1 MNPQLK
7 TVLLTILTLS
17 VFTIALVELS
27 GVSSTALFNKYGIG
41 NNGGAQSHDPELNE
55 VQRKENE
62 AKAMPKT
69 SIEFLEKRHNFG
81 TIKEGEIAKHA
92 FHFKNTGNNPLLV
105 YNVVASCGCTT
116 PSWSK
121 EVILPG
127 GEGYIHVEFNSNNR
141 VGHQSKNV
149 LVYSNAQEE
158 SISIGFDVDVEKK

>member
-1 MNPQLK
+1 MNAQLK

-41 NNGGAQSHDPELNE
+41 NGGAHSHDPELSE
-55 VQRKENE
+55 IQRKENE

-69 SIEFLEKRHNFG
+69 TIEFAEKRHNFG
-81 TIKEGEIAKHA
+81 NITEGEIAKYS
-92 FHFKNTGNNPLLV
+92 FKFKNTGNNPLLV
-105 YNVVASCGCTT
+105 YNVVAGCGCTT

-121 EVILPG
+121 EIVLPG
-127 GEGYIHVEFNSNNR
+127 AEGSIDVEFNSNNR
-141 VGHQSKNV
+141 TGHQSKNV

-158 SISIGFDVDVEKK
+158 AISIGFDAEVKAK

>member
-1 MNPQLK
+1 MNAQLK

-27 GVSSTALFNKYGIG
+27 GVSSTALFNKFDIG
-41 NNGGAQSHDPELNE
+41 NGSKHAHD
-55 VQRKENE
+55 KEQGDLQGKEAE

-69 SIEFLEKRHNFG
+69 TIEFTEKRHNFG
-81 TIKEGEIAKHA
+81 TIKEGEIAKHS
-92 FHFKNTGNNPLLV
+92 FVFKNTGNNPLMV
-105 YNVVASCGCTT
+105 YNVVAGCGCTT

-121 EVILPG
+121 EIILPG
-127 GEGYIHVEFNSNNR
+127 QTGKIDVEFNSNGR
-141 VGHQSKNV
+141 AGHQSKNV